1 MSYNIYR
8 KGYKNELTMYCNQI
22 CELGNIITMFQKKKL
37 RTTKNKLYNG

>member
-22 CELGNIITMFQKKKL
+22 CELGNITMFQEKKV
-37 RTTKNKLYNG
+37 KNNKK